1 MDSLQS
7 LLTEASF
14 LPATL
19 SVTSN
24 ALQHPH
30 PSSDGLA
37 YESISRLV
45 GVLDHLVQ
53 WRASHQ
59 SSTSGY
65 RLITRN
71 QGTHALGLWFPDIT
85 SANIISHYWTLWIMC
100 IGHIR
105 RLQAKFPGLDIT
117 QFEVD
122 GQRLDVHLG
131 QERLARICDFLLQVV
146 EFLMQDEFKLYGLAS
161 TPLCCRAAYEVL
173 QDLGDLG
180 AARLMCN
187 RRTIEDF
194 NRKTYCYFLRSI
206 WN

>member
-14 LPATL
+14 IPETL
-19 SVTSN
+19 SFTSN

-30 PSSDGLA
+30 STNEIIA
-37 YESISRLV
+37 CESIARLV
-45 GVLDHLVQ
+45 NMLERLIQ
-53 WRASHQ
+53 WRKSHQ
-59 SSTSGY
+59 SSTPGY

-71 QGTHALGLWFPDIT
+71 QGGKELGLWFPDIT
-85 SANIISHYWTLWIMC
+85 SANVISHYWTLWIMC

-117 QFEVD
+117 HFEVD
-122 GQRLDVHLG
+122 EQSLDLHLG
-131 QERLARICDFLLQVV
+131 PERLARICDFLLQVV

-180 AARLMCN
+180 STRLVCN